1 MSRQRSPWPAEYA
14 RLVLVLLVLGAV
26 GWGLGSVTLGLLA
39 GALGYLSWNLY
50 NQLLLERWLREG
62 RKLEPPA
69 SHGLW
74 GDIFNG
80 LHRLQ
85 QRQRKRRKRLTRILQ
100 GVRQTINAMPDGA
113 VILRGN
119 GEIQWWNAAAR
130 DLLGLNWPQDEGQR
144 VANLLRHPGFGEFI
158 REKHTS
164 AAAITVPS
172 PVDEDLILEIR
183 VIPYGINQSLLLARD
198 ITRLYQLERMR
209 RDFVANVSHELRT
222 PLTVITGLAETLGDT
237 VPEKLPKAA
246 RPLALISQQTQRMQR
261 LVEDLLMLSR
271 LEMEQKPVEPKSVD
285 VPRMLAVLA
294 EEARALGAD
303 KRQEV
308 HLDVDQDWCVLGD
321 ESELRSAFSNLVF
334 NAVKYT
340 PADGRIDIGWKRVAD
355 GVRFEVRD
363 TGIGIPAHHLSRLT
377 ERFYRVDGGR
387 STRTGGTG
395 LGLAIV
401 KHVLGRHG
409 VELRIHSEVGKG
421 SSFSCLF
428 PQAKV
433 SHCPRT
439 VVAGSGA

>member
-1 MSRQRSPWPAEYA
+1 MSSHGSPWPAEGA
-14 RLVLVLLVLGAV
+14 RLVLVLLVLGAL
-26 GWGLGSVTLGLLA
+26 GWILGSVTLGLLV
-39 GALGYLSWNLY
+39 GALGYLGWNVY

-85 QRQRKRRKRLTRILQ
+85 QRQRFRRKRLTRILQ
-100 GVRQTINAMPDGA
+100 GVRETINAMPDAA

-119 GEIQWWNAAAR
+119 GEIQWWNVAAR

-144 VANLLRHPGFGEFI
+144 IDNLLREPRFGAFI
-158 REKHTS
+158 RERHAA
-164 AAAITVPS
+164 AAAITVAS
-172 PVDEDLILEIR
+172 PVDEALVLEIR
-183 VIPYGINQSLLLARD
+183 VIPYGLNQRLLLARD

-222 PLTVITGLAETLGDT
+222 PLTVIAGLAETLDDM
-237 VPEKLPKAA
+237 VPERLPEAV
-246 RPLALISQQTQRMQR
+246 RPLALITQQTQRMQR

-271 LEMEQKPVEPKSVD
+271 LEMEQKPVEPKPVD
-285 VPRMLAVLA
+285 VPRMLTLLA
-294 EEARALGAD
+294 EEARTLGAD
-303 KRQEV
+303 KRQSV
-308 HLDVDQDWCVLGD
+308 VLDLDRDWCVLGD

-340 PADGRIDIGWKRVAD
+340 PAEGRVIIRWKSLDG
-355 GVRFEVRD
+355 GVRFEVED
-363 TGIGIPAHHLSRLT
+363 TGAGIPAHHLPRLT

-387 STRTGGTG
+387 SSRTGGTG

-409 VELRIHSEVGKG
+409 VELEIRSEVGRG
-421 SSFSCLF
+421 STFFCTF
-428 PQAKV
+428 PASKV
-433 SHCPRT
+433 VDCSRPAMT
-439 VVAGSGA
+439 GAGG